1 MGVKVYNLTDTIFYW
16 SFGNNI
22 YSANICPALYIGNKK
37 SKMTLQEFFMY
48 LGSSNYT
55 KQIVNNT
62 DWREYMTTFLN
73 KHSLEIPNL

>member
-22 YSANICPALYIGNKK
+22 YSANICLALYIGNKK
-37 SKMTLQEFFMY
+37 SKRILYVFGFIQLQ
-48 LGSSNYT
+48 
-55 KQIVNNT
+55 KKIVNNT

-73 KHSLEIPNL
+73 KHSVEIPNL